1 MLRPVRRKDCQLMVA
16 LFVGQF
22 AKPRVSVKVVI
33 LVLLCR
39 SQWATYMKILFL
51 HGFGGRPG
59 GIKPTYLANHGHE
72 VLNPQLSD
80 DDFEESIRI
89 AQAAIQEHR
98 PDVIVGS
105 SRGGG
110 VAVNIDAQG
119 IPLVLVCPSWKN
131 KNMADRVPP
140 NTVILHS
147 RQDELIPFADSEE
160 LAAESGLSPESLI
173 EVGSDHRMS
182 DEEPLRA
189 MLRSCE
195 AIVAQAAKDA

>member
-1 MLRPVRRKDCQLMVA
+1 
-16 LFVGQF
+16 
-22 AKPRVSVKVVI
+22 
-33 LVLLCR
+33 
-39 SQWATYMKILFL
+39 MKILFL
-51 HGFGGRPG
+51 HGFGGSPG
-59 GIKPTYLANHGHE
+59 GIKPTYLASHGHE

-110 VAVNIDAQG
+110 VAVNIDAQR

-131 KNMADRVPP
+131 KNMGDRVPP

-160 LAAESGLSPESLI
+160 LVAKSGLSPESLI
-173 EVGSDHRMS
+173 EVGSNHRMS

-189 MLRSCE
+189 MLRACE
-195 AIVAQAAKDA
+195 AIVAQAAKEA

>member
-1 MLRPVRRKDCQLMVA
+1 
-16 LFVGQF
+16 
-22 AKPRVSVKVVI
+22 
-33 LVLLCR
+33 
-39 SQWATYMKILFL
+39 MKILFL
-51 HGFGGRPG
+51 HGFGSKPG
-59 GIKPTYLANHGHE
+59 GIKPTFLASHGHE

-89 AQAAIQEHR
+89 AQAVIQKNR

-131 KNMADRVPP
+131 RNMADRVPQ
-140 NTVILHS
+140 NTLILHS

-160 LAAESGLSPESLI
+160 LVERSRLSPESLI

-189 MLRSCE
+189 ILRACE
-195 AIVAQAAKDA
+195 AMVA